1 MANRPHVVGLIPAR
15 AGSER
20 VPGKNRRMLG
30 GYPLWRYA
38 VESAIASNV
47 FDLVAISTDD
57 PEIQRESE
65 NYCYLIHRPPELA
78 SSTSPDIE
86 WVTHA
91 LSLLPEFD
99 AFAILRPTSPFRTA
113 ETIWQAWGRFLAAQ
127 PCDSLRAVERV
138 SQHPGKMWRVPSGV
152 RMEPYCSQMPGET
165 PTHSRPTQTLPRVFV
180 QNASLEIAWTK
191 TVTEKHSISGDVVA
205 PFFTQDYEGFDINTE
220 TDILLAQLLIDKG
233 LAQLP
238 DVRVY
243 ADYS

>member
-1 MANRPHVVGLIPAR
+1 MSRPHVVGLIPAR
-15 AGSER
+15 AGSKR

-57 PEIQRESE
+57 PEIQREAE
-65 NYCYLIHRPPELA
+65 NHCYLIHRPPELA

-113 ETIWQAWGRFLAAQ
+113 DTIRRAATAFILLQ
-127 PCDSLRAVERV
+127 PCDSMRAVEPV

-152 RMEPYCSQMPGET
+152 RMEPYCPQTPGET
-165 PTHSRPTQTLPRVFV
+165 PTHSRPTQSLPRVYV

-191 TVTEKHSISGDVVA
+191 TVAEKHSISGDVVA
-205 PFFTQDYEGFDINTE
+205 PFFTKDYEGFDINE
-220 TDILLAQLLIDKG
+220 TRDYDIAVWLVQTGQVLL
-233 LAQLP
+233 P
-238 DVRVY
+238 EVRF
-243 ADYS
+243 AL